1 MRRKRVSGERPGQEN
16 RGLPSVSELA
26 DLDAG
31 AAIMVCGDH
40 VQSCV
45 MGQINVMHQS
55 EAWPQ
60 QEEKSLLFF
69 RKEGFLLLQRFS
81 RELPVY
87 RSRAARRRH
96 LFRCG

>member
-1 MRRKRVSGERPGQEN
+1 
-16 RGLPSVSELA
+16 
-26 DLDAG
+26 
-31 AAIMVCGDH
+31 
-40 VQSCV
+40 
-45 MGQINVMHQS
+45 MHQS